1 MQTTN
6 RSTAPEFFT
15 IDEVAAR
22 FRVSRRKLQ
31 EHIRRFPYFR
41 LFGRRKL
48 FTETDIVRLYEALPC
63 HSNSNRR
70 VRVRRHT
77 TASEAPTSESL
88 LTEALALVNERSPTG
103 SVAAGSTKSSA
114 ANTQTRV
121 R

>member
-1 MQTTN
+1 MQTKIQ
-6 RSTAPEFFT
+6 STAPEFFT
-15 IDEVAAR
+15 IDEVAAH

-63 HSNSNRR
+63 HSNSNHR

-77 TASEAPTSESL
+77 TASEAPTSESML
-88 LTEALALVNERSPTG
+88 IEALALLNEKQPTAFA
-103 SVAAGSTKSSA
+103 AAGATKSSA
-114 ANTQTRV
+114 ANTPTRA